1 MGRFEGALKA
11 SLILTR
17 NHFSTQAL
25 AQGNQ
30 GLTLEEMGEVEW
42 MLKEEFVSW
51 LVSNE
56 WWGREGF
63 LYLSSKTSR
72 YCAESGILGTT
83 DTVLVLPRGFPET

>member
-1 MGRFEGALKA
+1 MRIKNPEMLQVLLRWGDSKGALKA

-30 GLTLEEMGEVEW
+30 GLTLEERGEVEG

-51 LVSNE
+51 LVGNE
-56 WWGREGF
+56 
-63 LYLSSKTSR
+63 
-72 YCAESGILGTT
+72 
-83 DTVLVLPRGFPET
+83 

>member
-17 NHFSTQAL
+17 KHFSTQAL

-30 GLTLEEMGEVEW
+30 GLTLEVREEVEW

-51 LVSNE
+51 LVSYE
-56 WWGREGF
+56 WGGRKGF
-63 LYLSSKTSR
+63 LYYTSKTSR
-72 YCAESGILGTT
+72 YCAESGILGTSE
-83 DTVLVLPRGFPET
+83 TVSVLLKGFPET